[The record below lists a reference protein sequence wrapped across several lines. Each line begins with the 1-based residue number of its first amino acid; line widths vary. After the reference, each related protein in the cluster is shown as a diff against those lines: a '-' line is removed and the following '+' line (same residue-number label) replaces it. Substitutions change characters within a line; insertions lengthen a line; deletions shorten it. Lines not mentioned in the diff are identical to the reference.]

1 MRTPFNLF
9 FYSVFCLKSV
19 LFFIIDI
26 LCRGVECIILRK
38 KGNAQYSCYMLTSP
52 KNLLQIEDYFKIKTS
67 LLLLLRNSIC
77 TKHLLYTKGREEIIE
92 YVVLRIHLV
101 VYGYQSVY

>member
-9 FYSVFCLKSV
+9 FYSVCCSKIV
-19 LFFIIDI
+19 LFFIIDT
-26 LCRGVECIILRK
+26 LCRGVESIILRK
-38 KGNAQYSCYMLTSP
+38 KGNAQYSCYMLTPP

-77 TKHLLYTKGREEIIE
+77 TRHLLYTKGREKIIE

-101 VYGYQSVY
+101 LYGYDTVY